1 MDMLDTVVIRLVNH
15 VTQFR
20 YPTYSAAACSHLTMT
35 LSTILDNSDVR
46 SHSKIGGLA
55 PLYPRQPLQLPGL
68 LRSTYNQPTRMLT
81 AVDADT
87 FDTIITRGFPCGT
100 VTAQFYYRSH
110 DELTPW
116 QVSQVDHT
124 WGLTQLTSSSVISA
138 HTAHGE
144 LGEPPQSLQ
153 YIAIRN
159 TALMALCS
167 TSLINLVIG
176 SQPNSQDRQINICTT
191 YC

>member
-1 MDMLDTVVIRLVNH
+1 MCVPIQKLVVSLPFIYASPCS
-15 VTQFR
+15 FR
-20 YPTYSAAACSHLTMT
+20 AL
-35 LSTILDNSDVR
+35 
-46 SHSKIGGLA
+46 
-55 PLYPRQPLQLPGL
+55 L

-81 AVDADT
+81 AVDADSS
-87 FDTIITRGFPCGT
+87 DTIITRGFPCGT

-138 HTAHGE
+138 HAAHGE
-144 LGEPPQSLQ
+144 LGKPPQSLQ

-167 TSLINLVIG
+167 TLLINFVIKT
-176 SQPNSQDRQINICTT
+176 QPNFKPDRLTICTT
-191 YC
+191 HC